1 MDERGGTGEKEFLF
15 FSHMH
20 CSGGR
25 VRIHQPVYRPHETE
39 RTIGS
44 IDSNEVE
51 ENLERSKSPVNPAHS
66 GAPLRTRVAEGITTS
81 QPQRG
86 KGGGGGAL
94 PLQQL
99 PLNRRR
105 RRGGKNS
112 LSRPPFAAPTVALRE
127 RRPHRH
133 RHRLP
138 QPCFLDW
145 RGSTEQKRRL
155 DDDWRWSF
163 VVSLAHGKGGEKES
177 E

>member
-1 MDERGGTGEKEFLF
+1 
-15 FSHMH
+15 MH

-25 VRIHQPVYRPHETE
+25 VRIHQPVNRPHETE

-44 IDSNEVE
+44 IEWNEVG

-66 GAPLRTRVAEGITTS
+66 GAPLRTCSGGHNHQPAAE
-81 QPQRG
+81 R
-86 KGGGGGAL
+86 KG
-94 PLQQL
+94 
-99 PLNRRR
+99 RRR
-105 RRGGKNS
+105 RRATAPATPSQSTTTARGKKLSLS

-127 RRPHRH
+127 RRPRRH

-145 RGSTEQKRRL
+145 RGSTEQKRHL